1 MEPALQH
8 PPKARYIAFVGLL
21 VLAIGVVF
29 YHIVESLSWIDSL
42 YFCIITLTTI
52 GYGDIVPKTDIGKL
66 FTSVYVIVGIGI
78 FAAVINYLVKRA
90 AVNRISKRQQVAAK
104 KNKINRTS

>member
-1 MEPALQH
+1 MEPTLKH
-8 PPKARYIAFVGLL
+8 PPKARYIVLVGLL
-21 VLAIGVVF
+21 VLGIGVVF
-29 YHIVESLSWIDSL
+29 YHTFESLSWIDSL

-90 AVNRISKRQQVAAK
+90 AVNRISKRQQIAAK
-104 KNKINRTS
+104 KEKNK